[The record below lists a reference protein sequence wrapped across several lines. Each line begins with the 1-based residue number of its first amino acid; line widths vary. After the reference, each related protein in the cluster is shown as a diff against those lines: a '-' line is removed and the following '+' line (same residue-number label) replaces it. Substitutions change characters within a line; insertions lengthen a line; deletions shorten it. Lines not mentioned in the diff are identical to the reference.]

1 MSMDQSTPVAVKQSV
16 LITKVDLI
24 LILMVIF
31 WGANITIIKV
41 ALKNF
46 NPFAFN
52 CCRFVLATA
61 TLGILHTRIF
71 ADRIEKK
78 DWPLLILLGFLGN
91 TVYQFCFIYGVKL
104 THVSHVSI
112 LLATTPIFTAAISSW
127 IGFENVGKRLWIG
140 ILLSFSGVVLIVFG
154 RGFDMGSTAGLIGDA
169 LIVFSSIVWSLYT
182 IFSKKIIQKY
192 SPWHYIFYTIAI
204 GTLIMIPISIP
215 AVLKQDYSALGIY
228 EWLAMA
234 YAGLFGLVFGYSAWY
249 YGVDKIGSTRTSV
262 YSNLTPVA
270 GLSVGMIFLGERLSL
285 LQWLGT
291 VVIFCGLIINRF
303 AQRQTCPPE

>member
-1 MSMDQSTPVAVKQSV
+1 VNQSTEIPVKTSAA
-16 LITKVDLI
+16 ITKVDL
-24 LILMVIF
+24 LLLLMVIF

-52 CCRFVLATA
+52 CCRFLLAII
-61 TLGILHTRIF
+61 TLAILHFRIF
-71 ADRIEKK
+71 ADRIDKK
-78 DWPLLILLGFLGN
+78 DWPWLILLGILGN
-91 TVYQFCFIYGVKL
+91 TIYQFCFIYGVKL

-112 LLATTPIFTAAISSW
+112 LLATTPIFTAAISNW
-127 IGFENVGKRLWIG
+127 MGIENVGKKLWIG
-140 ILLSFSGVVLIVFG
+140 ILLSFTGVVLIVFG
-154 RGFDMGSTAGLIGDA
+154 RGFNIGSKAGLIGDG
-169 LIVFSSIVWSLYT
+169 LVIFSSIVWSLYS
-182 IFSKKIIQKY
+182 IFSKRIIEKY

-215 AVLKQDYSALGIY
+215 AVLKQDFSALGIY

-234 YAGLFGLVFGYSAWY
+234 YAGLLGLVFGYSAWY

-270 GLSVGMIFLGERLSL
+270 GLSVGMIFLGERLTL

-291 VVIFCGLIINRF
+291 FVIFCGLLINRF
-303 AQRQTCPPE
+303 AKKEICPPE